1 MEALLSEWGTE
12 ILFGLI
18 SASVMGWAKWHGDK
32 LKKEKLQAEENAKI
46 IAEQKID
53 KKINDSIEVELEPIY
68 QELEDLRKYCRD
80 NENLEKSHMNLI
92 VASYRFRLI
101 QLCKGF
107 LNQGFI
113 TTAQMEQLSEF
124 YKLYTGLG
132 GNGQA
137 EVYYNKAMQLP
148 LKVDDDEAEV

>member
-1 MEALLSEWGTE
+1 MEALLAEWGTE

-137 EVYYNKAMQLP
+137 EVYYNKALQLP

>member
-1 MEALLSEWGTE
+1 MEALLAEWGTE

-18 SASVMGWAKWHGDK
+18 SAAVMGWAKWHGDK

-46 IAEQKID
+46 IAEQQLEKKID
-53 KKINDSIEVELEPIY
+53 SHIEVELEPVY
-68 QELEDLRKYCRD
+68 QELEDLRKYCRE
-80 NENLEKSHMNLI
+80 NENLEKSHMALI

-113 TTAQMEQLSEF
+113 TTAQMEQLTEF

-137 EVYYNKAMQLP
+137 KVYYDKAMLLP
-148 LKVDDDEAEV
+148 LKVDDETDA